1 MDERQKLIKK
11 LHDLNC
17 SCKGKHAFYTHE
29 FNMVDIGLIAD
40 FILQDRKR
48 VVAPLLE
55 PHTIHKGNE
64 LDTCIKAIK
73 QTLTNAGVAQ

>member
-1 MDERQKLIKK
+1 MDERQKLIERIQEI
-11 LHDLNC
+11 
-17 SCKGKHAFYTHE
+17 Y
-29 FNMVDIGLIAD
+29 MVPDVLSYEQQIGLLAD

-73 QTLTNAGVAQ
+73 QTLSNAGVAQ